1 MYCEHF
7 GFSEK
12 PFDVTPDPNF
22 LYLSPAHE
30 EMLASI
36 IYGIQERR
44 GFIAI
49 VGEVGTGKTT
59 LLNAALDK
67 LDRNTRVAYIFNTD
81 VTFHQLLQMAL
92 VDLGLAK
99 ANARLSKIDAIQ
111 RLNDF
116 AIDQL
121 AIGGNVALIIDEAQN
136 LDLRT
141 LENLRLL
148 SNLETPKQKLVQI
161 VLSGQPE
168 LDQKLNQSELRQLA
182 QRISLRRQISPLDE
196 TQTYEYIRHRL
207 SKVGYNG
214 ADLFSPQAQQL
225 IWAYSGGV
233 PRKINILCDNALLTG
248 YGLRTK
254 EIEAAVVEETIQDLG
269 WDPGLEPEKA
279 GVSSATHFELV
290 EPPPKKKA
298 SPARIAW
305 LLILL
310 ALALTFGLWLYMGKG
325 F

>member
-1 MYCEHF
+1 MYCEYF

-44 GFIAI
+44 GFVTI

-81 VTFHQLLQMAL
+81 VTFNQLLQMAL
-92 VDLGLAK
+92 VELGLAK
-99 ANARLSKIDAIQ
+99 ANARLSKIDALQ

-196 TQTYEYIRHRL
+196 KQTYEYIQHRL
-207 SKVGYNG
+207 SKVDYNG
-214 ADLFSPQAQQL
+214 SDLFNPQARQL
-225 IWAYSGGV
+225 IW
-233 PRKINILCDNALLTG
+233 T
-248 YGLRTK
+248 YGLIICRTM
-254 EIEAAVVEETIQDLG
+254 Q
-269 WDPGLEPEKA
+269 P
-279 GVSSATHFELV
+279 S
-290 EPPPKKKA
+290 
-298 SPARIAW
+298 
-305 LLILL
+305 
-310 ALALTFGLWLYMGKG
+310 
-325 F
+325 